1 MALYWAQELAKQ
13 EQDLELKTR
22 FSKIAEDLNSNEGKI
37 TAELIDA
44 QGKPMNIEG
53 YYFPNEKLASE
64 AMRPSPTLNEIID
77 KLR

>member
-1 MALYWAQELAKQ
+1 MRLRL
-13 EQDLELKTR
+13 LT
-22 FSKIAEDLNSNEGKI
+22 
-37 TAELIDA
+37 ELIDA
-44 QGKPMNIEG
+44 QGQPMNIEG